1 MTFRTGTPLLAA
13 LLLAGCH
20 PARGGHAV
28 AGDLEVAHVAVPAS
42 ASRTEASAF
51 MVVTNHGATD
61 RALTGATSPDADSV
75 SLHRS
80 VGGLMEPAESIP
92 VPAHG
97 YALLG
102 PGTYHLMLEGLH
114 RPAAVGDTVTL
125 DLRFDAGGPISV
137 RAPVLTYTDAVSDLP
152 MR

>member
-1 MTFRTGTPLLAA
+1 MTRSTGAVLLAVLA
-13 LLLAGCH
+13 LQGCH
-20 PARGGHAV
+20 PARGGHAA
-28 AGDLEVAHVAVPAS
+28 AGDLSVAHVVVPAS
-42 ASRTEASAF
+42 ASATEASAF
-51 MVVTNHGATD
+51 LVVTNHGSED

-75 SLHRS
+75 RLHRS
-80 VGGLMEPAESIP
+80 IGGLMEPAASVP

-102 PGTYHLMLEGLH
+102 PGTFHLMIEGLH
-114 RPAAVGDTVTL
+114 HAADVGDTITL
-125 DLRFDAGGPISV
+125 QLQFDQGGPISV